1 LATAELQT
9 VIALPPPGVFEAL
22 CDLGRRPSIDPTITE
37 ISPPSGGLQAGST
50 FSGRGT
56 MASSG
61 SGFDGIVTALERD
74 SFLGLGYTL
83 ANGATMQEQ
92 WDLRPV
98 PSGTLVTYRA
108 ELRLPGG
115 LLGKL
120 LDRLMVSSGFQKQRE
135 TVLESIKTAF
145 ERRAT

>member
-1 LATAELQT
+1 MATAELQT

-37 ISPPSGGLQAGST
+37 LSPPSGGLQAGSA

-61 SGFDGIVTALERD
+61 SGFDGVVTALERD
-74 SFLGLGYTL
+74 SFLGLGYRL

-92 WDLRPV
+92 WELRPV
-98 PSGTLVTYRA
+98 PSGTLVNYRT

-115 LLGKL
+115 LFGRL
-120 LDRLMVSSGFQKQRE
+120 LDRVIVSSGFQKQRE
-135 TVLESIKTAF
+135 GVLQSIKSAL
-145 ERRAT
+145 ERRTT